1 VDLHAAWL
9 FEETLAFSIK
19 CLLILSFR
27 FFCLGLFTGNSMTVY
42 FIGAGPGDPDL
53 MTIKGMKALQA
64 CSVVLYAGSLIPREV
79 IASIEDKAE
88 AIYDTAS
95 MNLDETTAVIKKAA
109 KEGKDVARLQSGD
122 PALYGAIGEQIRRI
136 EMLGIDYQVIP
147 GVSAVA
153 ASAALLGKELTLS
166 GVSQTVIMTRY
177 EGKTPFPERERLP
190 ALAQSGATLA
200 IHLGVTKIHKIVEEL
215 MPHYGED
222 CPVAVCYRVGWP
234 DQDYVVGTLTDIVAK
249 VRAKKFTLT
258 SLILV
263 GRVLDT
269 DDFND
274 SYLYDKNQPNLFRKK
289 QRSSRQSN
297 VHSKSSS
304 LNETKD

>member
-1 VDLHAAWL
+1 
-9 FEETLAFSIK
+9 
-19 CLLILSFR
+19 
-27 FFCLGLFTGNSMTVY
+27 MTVY

-53 MTIKGMKALQA
+53 MTIKGMKTLQR
-64 CSVVLYAGSLIPREV
+64 CPVVLYAGSLIPRDV
-79 IASIEDKAE
+79 IASVEGKAE

-95 MNLDETTAVIKKAA
+95 MNLDETTAVIEKAHQ
-109 KEGKDVARLQSGD
+109 EGKDVARLQCGD

-136 EMLGIDYQVIP
+136 DTLGIDYEVIP

-153 ASAALLGKELTLS
+153 ASAALLRKELTLS

-215 MPHYGED
+215 IPHYGKD
-222 CPVAVCYRVGWP
+222 CPVAVCYRSSWP
-234 DQDYVVGTLTDIVAK
+234 DQDYVTGTLADIVNK
-249 VRAKKFTLT
+249 VREKKFTLT

-263 GRVLDT
+263 GHVLDT
-269 DDFND
+269 EDFND
-274 SYLYDKNQPNLFRKK
+274 SYLYDKNQPHLFRKK
-289 QRSSRQSN
+289 VRKKLSEK
-297 VHSKSSS
+297 VSK
-304 LNETKD
+304 EQD